1 MILLDSQLFHKVLLQ
16 VLHEK
21 SLPNS
26 IAKTVADSLISA
38 SLRGVD
44 SHGLNLYPHY
54 DTELKLNRLNIN
66 PNIQINNT
74 GLSTAILYA
83 DNTFG
88 HYVGDLAVDKAISL
102 ASNTG
107 VGMVSVRNST
117 HFGAANY
124 FTDKIAR
131 NNMIGFA
138 FTNTEA
144 LVNAFG
150 SKEAFLG
157 TNPFCFSA
165 PMLNEDPFCLD
176 MATSTVAWNKIK
188 NYRRQNLELEKGW
201 ALDKNGVATQNPH
214 AANSLTAIGGYKGF
228 GLGLVIEILCSGLA
242 SGILSKD
249 VIPLY
254 DLDREDKRNI
264 SHFFMAIDITKFVAI
279 DLFKVYMNN
288 LATSARSLEPN
299 NDSVEVL
306 ISGDKEKQQY
316 AIRIANGIPMDD
328 AKFDEFL
335 NITKDFQY
343 ALL

>member
-1 MILLDSQLFHKVLLQ
+1 MILLDSQPFHKILLQ

-21 SLPNS
+21 GVPNS
-26 IAKTVADSLISA
+26 IAKTVADSLVTT

-66 PNIQINNT
+66 PNIQINET
-74 GLSTAILYA
+74 GLSTAILDA

-88 HYVGDLAVDKAISL
+88 HYAGDLAVDKAISL

-107 VGMVSVRNST
+107 VGMVSVKNST

-165 PMLNEDPFCLD
+165 PMLDEDPFCLD

-188 NYRRQNLELEKGW
+188 NHRRQDLKLEKGW
-201 ALDKNGVATQNPH
+201 ALDKNGIETQNPH
-214 AANSLTAIGGYKGF
+214 DANSLTAIGSYKGF
-228 GLGLVIEILCSGLA
+228 GLGMVIEILCSGLA

-254 DLDREDKRNI
+254 DLDKADKRNI
-264 SHFFMAIDITKFVAI
+264 SHFFIAIDISKFVPI
-279 DLFKVYMNN
+279 DLFKVYMSN
-288 LATSARSLEPN
+288 LATRARSLEPN
-299 NDSVEVL
+299 DNSTEV
-306 ISGDKEKQQY
+306 IIAGDKEKQQY
-316 AIRIANGIPMDD
+316 VARLINGIPMDNI
-328 AKFDEFL
+328 KFDEFL
-335 NITKDFQY
+335 NISKDFQY